1 MILKIHC
8 MKLKHNLENTQQQL
22 TQFIKNRA
30 DSLGFFSCGISAV
43 RELDEHKNT
52 LDSWLE
58 NGYSAEM
65 NYMQRNK
72 EMRINPALLVEGS
85 KSIISLTCNYFP
97 KEQQSPENYQIAKY
111 AYGEDYHKILKK
123 KLHTLLK
130 EIQNINNNIK
140 GRAFVDSAPILER
153 TWAVESGLGWVGK
166 NSLLIVPKQGSYF
179 FLCELILNIELEYD
193 RPFTKNYCGT
203 CTKCISACPAKAIN
217 SGANI
222 DSRKCISYL
231 TIEKK
236 DTINNHELAKS
247 PYIFGCDVCQD
258 VCPWNRFSKPQDEF
272 VMNKTLRDLSK
283 VDFETIT
290 LEKFEELT
298 IKSPLKRIRYE
309 KFLNTIMMSSLKQ
322 KNNT

>member
-1 MILKIHC
+1 
-8 MKLKHNLENTQQQL
+8 MKLKHNLENPQQQL

-30 DSLGFFSCGISAV
+30 DSLGFFSCGISQV
-43 RELDEHKNT
+43 RELDEQKST

-72 EMRINPALLVEGS
+72 EMRINPALLVDGS
-85 KSIISLTCNYFP
+85 KSIISLTYNYFP
-97 KEQQSPENYQIAKY
+97 NEQQSPENYQIAKY

-130 EIQNINNNIK
+130 EIQELNNNIK

-153 TWAVESGLGWVGK
+153 AWAVESGLGWIGK
-166 NSLLIVPKQGSYF
+166 NSLLIIPKQGSYF

-203 CTKCISACPAKAIN
+203 CTKCISACPAKAIT
-217 SGANI
+217 SAATI

-236 DTINNHELAKS
+236 DTIDNDELAKS
-247 PYIFGCDVCQD
+247 SYIFGCDVCQD

-272 VMNKTLRDLSK
+272 VMNKKLRDFTK

-290 LEKFEELT
+290 HEKFEELT

-309 KFLNTIMMSSLKQ
+309 KFLDTIMIYSLRQ